1 MGQITV
7 KWGKLHIE
15 LPGEVFLAVLFK
27 AFLIAHHLSG

>member
-1 MGQITV
+1 MGQIIV
-7 KWGKLHIE
+7 KWGKLQVE